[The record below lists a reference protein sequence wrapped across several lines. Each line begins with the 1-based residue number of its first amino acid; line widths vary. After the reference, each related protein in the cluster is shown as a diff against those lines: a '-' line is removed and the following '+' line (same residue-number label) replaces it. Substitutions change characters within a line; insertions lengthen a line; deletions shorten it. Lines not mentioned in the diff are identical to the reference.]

1 MSKITLTGFALLLL
15 FLGNSTGNYAAAS
28 GRATAAKTQFKQT
41 APESQPA
48 RRSLDQGGT
57 GTFQRMIAENGSVT
71 MDFDF
76 NRLNGINSVGGTPTT
91 VHFAIA
97 ANSFFPILVF
107 NDQLRGPEPG
117 SMALV
122 AEAQPVPQLP
132 AALAASFKQLVIE
145 KLSPDAPYDL
155 AMRDAK
161 SGFTFFKIEG
171 HQYDYQSNARSLSI
185 TGGRLVVSTEFA
197 ESLGRPSDAGAVA
210 GKISIG
216 AAMRP
221 IEVARLDENGDV
233 KSAALPAMHQPGV
246 GNVPGPDV
254 IIGELIGLEQL
265 DSGAVN
271 GRVGLSLGT
280 DACNKGTIDV
290 DWFALPNNDH
300 PFIPQNLYRM
310 SGGADNAER
319 FEQLGQSWGKHA
331 FTAASSNTCGFGCNG
346 VSGQHLGSGCS
357 DAYGAGLNG
366 GQTGIGSR
374 AWVNPFTGSFVGSTA
389 NNHSG
394 HVHDAT
400 SHRML
405 VDTTDLIPAQNQGA
419 LYFAEAQYIV
429 PHEYTWCQSHPGQC
443 NMYNNASYQRY
454 NVGGG
459 PTNFT
464 FSASGATMREQPAI
478 MAWTGATVI
487 RAEPDPGNDGIWYMG
502 FKVTNPST
510 GVWHYEY
517 ALYNQNL
524 DRAIQS
530 FTVPLGPGVNISN
543 IGFHAP
549 IQHPGWAND
558 GTLNN
563 QGYSS
568 TPWNVTQD
576 SSSITWN
583 SETFAQNQNANAIR
597 FSTLY
602 NFRFDADQP
611 PNPTDATVG
620 FFKTGGPTPVLI
632 EAPGS
637 VPTPSPTP
645 TPTASPTPTPTVT
658 PTPTAC
664 AGLNITQIGGS
675 IVPGTTDSGNH
686 GDDQVTSVPLPFP
699 YTACG
704 ATTNSI
710 NVSSN
715 GNAQFNTSDSAFTN
729 VCLPW
734 TGHDCSIF
742 PYWDD
747 LRTDSNS
754 GCSSFPG
761 GSCGVYTSVTGSAPN
776 RIFNIE
782 WRAVYFADPS
792 TTANFELRLYEGQ
805 NRFDVVYGDT
815 AAGNTSATA
824 GVQNND
830 TCFAQ
835 YFCNGD
841 GGPPAGGWTVGPAG
855 TPSPTP
861 TATATLTPTATAT
874 ATATAAA
881 SATPTATATATV
893 TATATPTATA
903 TATATATPAPSSTP
917 RPSPT
922 PRSSPPARPRPTPP
936 PRP

>member
-1 MSKITLTGFALLLL
+1 MSKLTLTGLALPLFLL
-15 FLGNSTGNYAAAS
+15 FAS
-28 GRATAAKTQFKQT
+28 PPASAPKAFGAAKQT
-41 APESQPA
+41 SESQG
-48 RRSLDQGGT
+48 QT
-57 GTFQRMIAENGSVT
+57 GALQKMIVENGSVT
-71 MDFDF
+71 MDLDV
-76 NRLNGINSVGGTPTT
+76 NQLNGIGSVPRRPTT
-91 VHFAIA
+91 LQFTVA

-107 NDQLRGPEPG
+107 NELLRSAEPG
-117 SMALV
+117 SMALIP
-122 AEAQPVPQLP
+122 AGGNASGFSLP
-132 AALAASFKQLVIE
+132 AALRASLKQLVIQ
-145 KLSPDAPYDL
+145 KLPSGEGFDL
-155 AMRDAK
+155 AVRDGK
-161 SGFTFFKIEG
+161 TGFIFFNIDG
-171 HQYDYQSNARSLSI
+171 GQYDYDAKAQLLSI
-185 TGGRLVVSTEFA
+185 TGGRLLVSKELA
-197 ESLGRPSDAGAVA
+197 DSLTSPSDAGIVA
-210 GKISIG
+210 GEISIG
-216 AAMRP
+216 ATMQP
-221 IEVARLDENGDV
+221 IETMQLDQNGDV
-233 KSAALPAMHQPGV
+233 QSARLPALNQPGV
-246 GNVPGPDV
+246 GTVPGPDV
-254 IIGELIGLEQL
+254 IIGALIGLQQL
-265 DSGAVN
+265 TSGAVN

-290 DWFALPNNDH
+290 DWFALPNSDH

-310 SGGADNAER
+310 SGGTDNTER

-346 VSGQHLGSGCS
+346 VGGEHLGSGCS

-366 GQTGIGSR
+366 SQTGIGSR
-374 AWVNPFTGSFVGSTA
+374 AWANPFTGIFPGSTA

-405 VDTTDLIPAQNQGA
+405 VDTSDLIPAQNQGA
-419 LYFAEAQYIV
+419 LYFAEAEYIV
-429 PHEYTWCQSHPGQC
+429 PHEYAWCQSHPGQC

-459 PTNFT
+459 PTTFT
-464 FSASGATMREQPAI
+464 FSASGSTMREQPAI
-478 MAWTGATVI
+478 MAWTGATVS
-487 RAEPDPGNDGIWYMG
+487 RAEPDPGNDGIWFMG

-524 DRAIQS
+524 DRSIQS

-558 GTLNN
+558 GTQGNA
-563 QGYSS
+563 GYSS
-568 TPWNVTQD
+568 TPWTVTQNA
-576 SSSITWN
+576 SSITWN
-583 SETFAQNQNANAIR
+583 TETFAQNQNANAIR
-597 FSTLY
+597 YGTLY
-602 NFRFDADQP
+602 NFRFDADQS

-620 FFKTGGPTPVLI
+620 YFKTGGPMPVLI

-675 IVPGTTDSGNH
+675 IVPGATDSGNH

-699 YTACG
+699 FTACG
-704 ATTNSI
+704 VTHNSI

-715 GNAQFNTSDSAFTN
+715 GNAQFNTSDTAFTN

-734 TGHDCSIF
+734 TGHDCTIF

-747 LRTDSNS
+747 QRTDANT
-754 GCSSFPG
+754 GCAAFPG
-761 GSCGVYTSVTGSAPN
+761 GTCGIFTSVSGTAPN

-782 WRAVYFADPS
+782 WRTVYFADVS
-792 TTANFELRLYEGQ
+792 QTANYELRLYEMQ
-805 NRFDVVYGDT
+805 SRYDVVYGDT
-815 AAGNTSATA
+815 ANGNTNATA

-841 GGPPAGGWTVGPAG
+841 GGPAAGGWTVGPAG

-861 TATATLTPTATAT
+861 TATAT
-874 ATATAAA
+874 
-881 SATPTATATATV
+881 ATATV
-893 TATATPTATA
+893 TPTATA
-903 TATATATPAPSSTP
+903 TATATATGTATPTATVTPTATPAPTHTPTPTP
-917 RPSPT
+917 RPT
-922 PRSSPPARPRPTPP
+922 PAPRGTPEPRPRATPP